1 MVRLLLVMVLM
12 AGAASL
18 RANEQLTSSLFVDP
32 PDVLFT
38 IQGSN
43 TIGARLAP
51 ELVRDWLVARGLQ
64 QAQIQPTTVENEQRI
79 VALHSSGRQIAV
91 NVKAH
96 GSSSGFK
103 ALLNDQANMVA
114 SSRQIRKKER
124 LALVRYGDLMS
135 ASSETVVGIDGIAV
149 VVHPD
154 NPLRQL
160 TIDQVA
166 RVFAGEVSNWSE
178 LGGEDRPIVVHA
190 RDERSGTWDTFRKLV
205 LGNTYSL
212 TPAAIRFESN
222 AVLSGRVTAER
233 GAIGFVSLN
242 TIGQARA
249 LAIASGEARALLP
262 DRLTVATEDYALA
275 RRLFLYLPSV
285 RPNPYAQDF
294 MRFTVSQQGQQ
305 VVDQVG
311 YISQNVTPLSPVLDD
326 EPLYYRERVDHHY
339 RLSVNFRFYEGKARL
354 DNKALKDIERLA
366 LFLKGQP
373 GRLLLVGFAE
383 DKGYNPNA
391 KLLSRLRG
399 RVVRQGLIREGVHRA
414 QVDILGFGAYL
425 ALTDQQ
431 SHTGRVKN
439 RRVEVWYRPDSSTI
453 QPGV

>member
-1 MVRLLLVMVLM
+1 MVRLLLVVMLM
-12 AGAASL
+12 AGVTSL
-18 RANEQLTSSLFVDP
+18 RASEQIASNLFVDP
-32 PDVLFT
+32 PEVLFT

-51 ELVRDWLVARGLQ
+51 ELVRDWLMVRGFQ
-64 QAQIQPTTVENEQRI
+64 QVQIQTTAVENELQV
-79 VALHSSGRQIAV
+79 VALHSSGRHVTV

-96 GSSSGFK
+96 GSSSGFR
-103 ALLNDQANMVA
+103 ALLNDEADMAA
-114 SSRQIRKKER
+114 SSRPIRKRER

-135 ASSETVVGIDGIAV
+135 ASSEFVVGIDGIAV

-154 NPLRQL
+154 NPLQQL

-166 RVFAGEVSNWSE
+166 RIFAGEVSNWSE
-178 LGGEDRPIVVHA
+178 LGGEDHPIVVHA

-205 LGNTYSL
+205 LGKAYPL
-212 TPAAIRFESN
+212 TPSAIRFESN
-222 AVLSGRVTAER
+222 AVLSGRVAAER

-249 LAIASGEARALLP
+249 LAIASGEARALQP
-262 DRLTVATEDYALA
+262 GRLTVATEDYALA

-285 RPNPYAQDF
+285 HPNAYAQDF
-294 MRFTVSQQGQQ
+294 MGFAVSQQGQSM
-305 VVDQVG
+305 VDHVG
-311 YISQNVTPLSPVLDD
+311 YISQNVKPLSPVLND
-326 EPLYYRERVDHHY
+326 EPIVYREQVDRHY

-366 LFLKGQP
+366 LFLKEQP

-383 DKGYNPNA
+383 NKGYNPNA
-391 KLLSRLRG
+391 RLLSRLRA
-399 RVVRQGLIREGVHRA
+399 RVVRQALIREGVPRA
-414 QVDILGFGAYL
+414 QVDVLGFGAYL

-431 SHTGRVKN
+431 TDSGKMKN
-439 RRVEVWYRPDSSTI
+439 RRVEVWYRPEAGT
-453 QPGV
+453 VAETL

>member
-1 MVRLLLVMVLM
+1 MSKSRR
-12 AGAASL
+12 G
-18 RANEQLTSSLFVDP
+18 LFVDP

-51 ELVRDWLVARGLQ
+51 ELVRDWLMVRGFQ
-64 QAQIQPTTVENEQRI
+64 QAQMQPAAVENEQRI
-79 VALHSSGRQIAV
+79 VAIHSSGRHVTV

-96 GSSSGFK
+96 GSSSGFR
-103 ALLNDQANMVA
+103 ALLNDEADMAA

-135 ASSETVVGIDGIAV
+135 ATSESVVGIDGIAV

-154 NPLRQL
+154 NPLQQL
-160 TIDQVA
+160 KIDQVA
-166 RVFAGEVSNWSE
+166 RIFAGKVSNWSE

-205 LGNTYSL
+205 LHKDYPP

-222 AVLSGRVTAER
+222 AVLSGRVTADR

-242 TIGQARA
+242 TIGQAKA
-249 LAIASGEARALLP
+249 LAIASGEARALRP
-262 DRLTVATEDYALA
+262 GRLTVATEDYALA
-275 RRLFLYLPSV
+275 RRLFLYLPSI
-285 RPNPYAQDF
+285 RPNGYAQDF
-294 MRFTVSQQGQQ
+294 MGFAVSRQGQK
-305 VVDQVG
+305 VVDHVG
-311 YISQNVTPLSPVLDD
+311 YISQNVKPLSPVLDD
-326 EPLYYRERVDHHY
+326 EPIYYREQVDNHY

-354 DNKALKDIERLA
+354 DNKALKDVERLA
-366 LFLKGQP
+366 SFLKERP

-383 DKGYNPNA
+383 NKGYNPQCQA
-391 KLLSRLRG
+391 IVTATG
-399 RVVRQGLIREGVHRA
+399 AQTLIREGVPRA
-414 QVDILGFGAYL
+414 KVGVLGFGAYL

-431 SHTGRVKN
+431 TNSGKMKN
-439 RRVEVWYRPDSSTI
+439 RRVEVWYRPDARSAVETL
-453 QPGV
+453 

>member
-51 ELVRDWLVARGLQ
+51 ELVRDWLMAVGLQ
-64 QAQIQPTTVENEQRI
+64 QAQIQSTTVENEQRI

-96 GSSSGFK
+96 GSSSGFN
-103 ALLNDQANMVA
+103 ALLNGEADMAA
-114 SSRQIRKKER
+114 SSRQIRKQER
-124 LALVRYGDLMS
+124 LALVRFGDLMS
-135 ASSETVVGIDGIAV
+135 ALSETVVGIDGIAI

-160 TIDQVA
+160 TIGQVA
-166 RVFAGEVSNWSE
+166 RIFAGEVSNWSE

-205 LGNTYSL
+205 LGKTYSL
-212 TPAAIRFESN
+212 TSAAIRFESN
-222 AVLSGRVTAER
+222 AVLSGRVTAEPD
-233 GAIGFVSLN
+233 AIGFVSLN

-294 MRFTVSQQGQQ
+294 MRFAVSWLGQQ

-311 YISQNVTPLSPVLDD
+311 YIPQNVTPLSPVLDD
-326 EPLYYRERVDHHY
+326 EPLYYREQVDHYY

-366 LFLKGQP
+366 LFLKEQP

-383 DKGYNPNA
+383 NKGYNPNA

-399 RVVRQGLIREGVHRA
+399 RVVRQALIREGVPRGR
-414 QVDILGFGAYL
+414 VDVLGFGAYL
-425 ALTDQQ
+425 TLTDQQ
-431 SHTGRVKN
+431 THSGKMKN
-439 RRVEVWYRPDSSTI
+439 RRVEVWYRPDAKPAMETL
-453 QPGV
+453 